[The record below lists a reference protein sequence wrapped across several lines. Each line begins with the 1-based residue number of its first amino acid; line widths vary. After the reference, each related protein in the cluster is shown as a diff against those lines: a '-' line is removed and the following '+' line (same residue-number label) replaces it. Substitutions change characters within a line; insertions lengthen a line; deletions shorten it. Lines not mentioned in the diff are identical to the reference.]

1 MMFLESIAL
10 TRTQPCLAD
19 PGKIIVI
26 GKPSRTLEPVIP
38 YLAALP
44 GVIAYTP
51 ETCVLTFRRQ
61 PGFLTIT
68 PEQVMIT
75 QVMDTDEGLEL
86 LAALQEAVN
95 SVWDQ
100 RDQLTPVTNRRT
112 SARPLDIWTL
122 LPQTNCGE
130 CGEATCMAFAFL
142 LIQGKKG
149 LAECSPLQR
158 DPAFTSR
165 RTTIEGIV

>member
-1 MMFLESIAL
+1 MFLESIAL
-10 TRTQPCLAD
+10 TRTQPCLAE

-44 GVIAYTP
+44 GVISYNP

-61 PGFLTIT
+61 PGFLTIY

-75 QVMDTDEGLEL
+75 QVKDTDEGLEL
-86 LAALQEAVN
+86 LAALKEAVN
-95 SVWDQ
+95 SVWEQ
-100 RDQLTPVTNRRT
+100 REQLTPITARRA
-112 SARPLDIWTL
+112 SARPLDIWKL

-149 LAECSPLQR
+149 LDECPVLQS
-158 DPAFTSR
+158 DPAFAGR
-165 RTTIEGIV
+165 RATIEGVV